1 MIFFMACG
9 GRSIARSGAGVE
21 ASMPLRGARVW
32 RANCSAAIVSVAK
45 GWTLLAAIS
54 VSDDAKS
61 AD

>member
-9 GRSIARSGAGVE
+9 GRSIARAGVE